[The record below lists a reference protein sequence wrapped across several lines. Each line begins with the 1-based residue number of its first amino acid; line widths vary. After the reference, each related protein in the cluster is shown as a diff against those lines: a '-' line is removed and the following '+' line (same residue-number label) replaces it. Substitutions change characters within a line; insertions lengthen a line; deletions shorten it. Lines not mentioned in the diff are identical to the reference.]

1 MGILCG
7 RLICRNAIGR
17 RAPHPEANAPSAA
30 LRHGPFPRI
39 NSPLAYSPKQPGAAL
54 GRLEV
59 DHADHQRASDR
70 VSRIPPTPSS
80 SAREGF
86 GPFDTDHRGWCLVAD
101 VGSPLEHARI
111 VGDGTDAYCRSLP
124 APIADVTQEPPYA
137 LEMRPRRRRWISV
150 LGNLIFAA
158 LCMII
163 AMFFI
168 FVLGIFGALLYV
180 TS

>member
-1 MGILCG
+1 LSTPAS
-7 RLICRNAIGR
+7 LAT
-17 RAPHPEANAPSAA
+17 APTH
-30 LRHGPFPRI
+30 
-39 NSPLAYSPKQPGAAL
+39 
-54 GRLEV
+54 
-59 DHADHQRASDR
+59 
-70 VSRIPPTPSS
+70 T
-80 SAREGF
+80 
-86 GPFDTDHRGWCLVAD
+86 VA
-101 VGSPLEHARI
+101 
-111 VGDGTDAYCRSLP
+111 LP
-124 APIADVTQEPPYA
+124 APIADATQEPPYA

>member
-101 VGSPLEHARI
+101 VGRLLSTPASLATAPTHTVA
-111 VGDGTDAYCRSLP
+111 LP
-124 APIADVTQEPPYA
+124 APIADATQEPPYA

>member
-1 MGILCG
+1 MLTING
-7 RLICRNAIGR
+7 RPIAFHEYRRRRHRRPERALFPLTLII
-17 RAPHPEANAPSAA
+17 AA
-30 LRHGPFPRI
+30 GVWLP
-39 NSPLAYSPKQPGAAL
+39 
-54 GRLEV
+54 
-59 DHADHQRASDR
+59 
-70 VSRIPPTPSS
+70 
-80 SAREGF
+80 
-86 GPFDTDHRGWCLVAD
+86 D

-124 APIADVTQEPPYA
+124 APIADVTQEPPFA

-150 LGNLIFAA
+150 VGNLIFAA

-168 FVLGIFGALLYV
+168 FVLGIFGALLYL